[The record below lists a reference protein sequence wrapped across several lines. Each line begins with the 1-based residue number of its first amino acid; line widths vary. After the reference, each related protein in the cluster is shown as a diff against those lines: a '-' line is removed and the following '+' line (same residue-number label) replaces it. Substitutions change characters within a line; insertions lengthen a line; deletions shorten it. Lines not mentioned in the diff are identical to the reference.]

1 MLKLI
6 LMILMKILKM
16 SLNNKNNVKQN
27 NKTVKC

>member
-27 NKTVKC
+27 DKIIK